1 MRTRLAR
8 NLAASLFF
16 ILHFSF
22 FISLTACSGG
32 YSFTGAS
39 IPPGAKTISI
49 ATFPN
54 YAATVNPQLS
64 QKLTDELMQMFSSQT
79 PLDVMSTEGGDL
91 QLEGEITG
99 YDITPMSISDDA
111 IAAETRLTI
120 TINVRYSN
128 KANSDKD
135 FERSFSAFQNFSN
148 TQTLTQV
155 QEQLCQ
161 TIVDEIVETIFNQTV
176 ADW

>member
-1 MRTRLAR
+1 ESLRDIYAKQTRLTQVT
-8 NLAASLFF
+8 N
-16 ILHFSF
+16 
-22 FISLTACSGG
+22 
-32 YSFTGAS
+32 
-39 IPPGAKTISI
+39 
-49 ATFPN
+49 N
-54 YAATVNPQLS
+54 
-64 QKLTDELMQMFSSQT
+64 
-79 PLDVMSTEGGDL
+79 GDIE
-91 QLEGEITG
+91 LEGEITG